1 MGKKYIQQPAEKP
14 GAMVLEELKEQEINN
29 GDLVFNEDTQRYDRV
44 MKMTPFLIKL
54 LKEKALRKEVINKF
68 KVKK

>member
-29 GDLVFNEDTQRYDRV
+29 GDLVFNEDTQRYDRA

-54 LKEKALRKEVINKF
+54 IKQKELRKEIKNKF
-68 KVKK
+68 KK

>member
-29 GDLVFNEDTQRYDRV
+29 GDLVFNEDTQRYDRA

-54 LKEKALRKEVINKF
+54 IKEKQSK
-68 KVKK
+68 